1 MQRYGGA
8 CLFVTQEGLFA
19 HKIHRGAIFVGEK
32 EMKNFLDTLN
42 SSILSTDNKNQSLMY
57 S

>member
-19 HKIHRGAIFVGEK
+19 HKIRGAIFVGNL
-32 EMKNFLDTLN
+32 KNFVETLN
-42 SSILSTDNKNQSLMY
+42 SNIRSTDQQ
-57 S
+57 

>member
-1 MQRYGGA
+1 MVVHAFSLPRKVS
-8 CLFVTQEGLFA
+8 LA